1 MSDHTVVDGS
11 LFFRARRRSARQRP
25 PEPRVLRP
33 LYLDGIGVYELL
45 HLLRHTDLT
54 VTTDARPKRGWVRR
68 LRAIENGRK
77 AMGER

>member
-33 LYLDGIGVYELL
+33 LYLDGVGVCELMHAL
-45 HLLRHTDLT
+45 HHSGLAI
-54 VTTDARPKRGWVRR
+54 TTDA
-68 LRAIENGRK
+68 EGRNVLHRK
-77 AMGER
+77 PTPPEAA

>member
-33 LYLDGIGVYELL
+33 LYLDGIGVCEMLY
-45 HLLRHTDLT
+45 LLRHADLAI
-54 VTTDARPKRGWVRR
+54 TTDS
-68 LRAIENGRK
+68 EGRNVLHHK
-77 AMGER
+77 PPTPEAA

>member
-33 LYLDGIGVYELL
+33 LYLDGIGYCELL
-45 HLLRHTDLT
+45 YLLRHADLAI
-54 VTTDARPKRGWVRR
+54 TTDAEGRNVLHRRPTPPE
-68 LRAIENGRK
+68 A
-77 AMGER
+77 A

>member
-45 HLLRHTDLT
+45 HLLRHTDLAI
-54 VTTDARPKRGWVRR
+54 TTDS
-68 LRAIENGRK
+68 EGRNVLHHK
-77 AMGER
+77 PPTPEAA